1 MNVSTELLQLLSEV
15 GYLACFRGD
24 TTRSQVIMDG
34 INAVGLEHIP
44 IKMGV
49 AITKIYAGDYET
61 AVEIIRDQVLVQDP
75 NHMSAKCFLG
85 IAYTQQGKVG
95 DAQQL
100 FEDVIARGNEDE
112 RNIAS
117 AYLNS

>member
-1 MNVSTELLQLLSEV
+1 MLFGST
-15 GYLACFRGD
+15 
-24 TTRSQVIMDG
+24 
-34 INAVGLEHIP
+34 
-44 IKMGV
+44 
-49 AITKIYAGDYET
+49 
-61 AVEIIRDQVLVQDP
+61 
-75 NHMSAKCFLG
+75 
-85 IAYTQQGKVG
+85 YTQQGKVG